1 MLRCAGVWRQEQGV
15 CSKQVQQWGNAREL
29 SAHRYSTRVTLY
41 HLLYCFSAVEQT
53 LANMSHDYPRRTP
66 VGDPCDDRLFV
77 TSPQSRTLMS
87 KRMSVADAVV

>member
-29 SAHRYSTRVTLY
+29 SAHPYSTRVTFY

-53 LANMSHDYPRRTP
+53 LANRR
-66 VGDPCDDRLFV
+66 
-77 TSPQSRTLMS
+77 QSAIHAMIVCSSRHRSRGL
-87 KRMSVADAVV
+87 